1 MRVVGKI
8 AFALTLL
15 ATAGVYLPASAA
27 LGGSDEKQSVLT
39 LIVLKDDNGKPIR
52 NASVILHPVGKN
64 GKQSRGGQQLKTNP
78 EGKTSYPGVPYGK
91 LRVQVIMTGYQTFG
105 GDFDI
110 DKPEQEITV
119 KLKRPTEQYSI
130 YK

>member
-1 MRVVGKI
+1 MKVVAKT
-8 AFALTLL
+8 ACTLIL
-15 ATAGVYLPASAA
+15 GVAAA
-27 LGGSDEKQSVLT
+27 LCSSTPAYAGSSDDKQSVLT
-39 LIVLKDDNGKPIR
+39 LIVLKDDSGKPIR
-52 NASVILHPVGKN
+52 NASVILHSVDKN
-64 GKQSRGGQQLKTNP
+64 GKQSKGGQQLKTNP

-91 LRVQVIMTGYQTFG
+91 LRVQVIMTGYQTYG
-105 GDFDI
+105 GDFEI

>member
-1 MRVVGKI
+1 MRVVRKFVLVLFLG
-8 AFALTLL
+8 AA
-15 ATAGVYLPASAA
+15 AGLYSTISASP
-27 LGGSDEKQSVLT
+27 GGSADKQSVLT
-39 LIVLKDDNGKPIR
+39 LIVLRDDSGKPIR
-52 NASVILHPVGKN
+52 NASVILHPVDKN
-64 GKQSRGGQQLKTNP
+64 GKQSKGGQQLKTNP

-105 GDFDI
+105 GDYDI

>member
-1 MRVVGKI
+1 MRVVRNI
-8 AFALTLL
+8 AFILILL
-15 ATAGVYLPASAA
+15 AAAAVSSPVPAGA
-27 LGGSDEKQSVLT
+27 GGSDDKQSMLT
-39 LIVLKDDNGKPIR
+39 LIVLKDGSDKPIR
-52 NASVILHPVGKN
+52 NASVILHTVDKN
-64 GKQSRGGQQLKTNP
+64 GKQSKGGQQLKTNP

-91 LRVQVIMTGYQTFG
+91 LRVQVIMPGYQTFG
-105 GDFDI
+105 GDYDI

>member
-1 MRVVGKI
+1 MRVVQKSI
-8 AFALTLL
+8 VFSLL
-15 ATAGVYLPASAA
+15 LLVSTVIASAA
-27 LGGSDEKQSVLT
+27 DDKQSILT
-39 LIVLKDDNGKPIR
+39 LVVLKEANGKPIR
-52 NASVILHPVGKN
+52 NAAVVLHSVDKN
-64 GKQSRGGQQLKTNP
+64 GKQRKGGQQLKTDP

-91 LRVQVIMTGYQTFG
+91 LRVQVIVPGYQTFG

-119 KLKRPTEQYSI
+119 KLKRPVEQYSI

>member
-1 MRVVGKI
+1 MRVVRKI
-8 AFALTLL
+8 VLVLSLGAA
-15 ATAGVYLPASAA
+15 AGLCSTVSGSP
-27 LGGSDEKQSVLT
+27 GGSDDKQSVLT
-39 LIVLKDDNGKPIR
+39 LMVLKDDNGKPIR
-52 NASVILHPVGKN
+52 NASVILHPVDKN

-78 EGKTSYPGVPYGK
+78 EGKTMYPGVPYGK
-91 LRVQVIMTGYQTFG
+91 LRVQVIMPGYQTFG

-119 KLKRPTEQYSI
+119 KLKRPAEQYSI

>member
-1 MRVVGKI
+1 MKVVRKAAITFILG
-8 AFALTLL
+8 AAVGAVGALGTS
-15 ATAGVYLPASAA
+15 P
-27 LGGSDEKQSVLT
+27 GGSDDKQSILT

-52 NASVILHPVGKN
+52 NASVILHPVDKN

-91 LRVQVIMTGYQTFG
+91 LRVQVIMAGYQTFG

-119 KLKRPTEQYSI
+119 KLKRP
-130 YK
+130 

>member
-1 MRVVGKI
+1 MRVVRKI
-8 AFALTLL
+8 VLVLFLGAV
-15 ATAGVYLPASAA
+15 AGLCCTISASP
-27 LGGSDEKQSVLT
+27 GGSDDKQSVLT
-39 LIVLKDDNGKPIR
+39 LMVLKDDNGKPIR
-52 NASVILHPVGKN
+52 NASVILHPVDKN

-78 EGKTSYPGVPYGK
+78 EGKTMYPGVPYGK
-91 LRVQVIMTGYQTFG
+91 LRVQVIMPGYQTFG

>member
-1 MRVVGKI
+1 MRVVRTFAFLFILI
-8 AFALTLL
+8 AA
-15 ATAGVYLPASAA
+15 AGSSSLVSAA
-27 LGGSDEKQSVLT
+27 PGGADDKQSMLT

-52 NASVILHPVGKN
+52 NASVILHPVDKN

-91 LRVQVIMTGYQTFG
+91 LRVQVIMSGYQTFG